1 MVDGV
6 DAALLLM
13 DVVKQLAALVYED
26 ALGPAHAPLDAS
38 TGRTGRG
45 AGIAGA
51 IAQAALEIF

>member
-26 ALGPAHAPLDAS
+26 TLGLAHASLDAS